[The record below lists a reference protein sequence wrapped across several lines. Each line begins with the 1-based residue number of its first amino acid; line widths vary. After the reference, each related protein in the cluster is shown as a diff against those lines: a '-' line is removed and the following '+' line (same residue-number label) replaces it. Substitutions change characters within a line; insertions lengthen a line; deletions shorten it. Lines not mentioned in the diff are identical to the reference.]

1 MDPQQQPNQP
11 PTPVTPPQQAPIVQP
26 VAAVQTPVKSHKRLA
41 ISLLVVPTALFI
53 LSLILGLIAAQIG
66 DTSAQ
71 DGELFAQVSPVKQ
84 ILNILTFACAGIG
97 FLTWLPGLI
106 VGIILLAKKK

>member
-1 MDPQQQPNQP
+1 MDPQQQPDQP
-11 PTPVTPPQQAPIVQP
+11 QNP
-26 VAAVQTPVKSHKRLA
+26 VASPLQTPVKSHKKLA
-41 ISLLVVPTALFI
+41 ISLLVVPTALFV
-53 LSLILGLIAAQIG
+53 LSLVLGLIAAQIG

-71 DGELFAQVSPVKQ
+71 DGELFAQVSPLKQ